1 MIVLGAMR
9 SVQPENIDFGFKQFA
24 QYLFRVRRRTQC
36 GNYFCGAHS
45 ILYLL
50 GALTII
56 PRHCFWHNNSRSGVL
71 PFGEMTFLSPS
82 RFRRLNEAVGF
93 LLLLLGLAVVLSLVS
108 YSPLDPSANTATAV
122 VRTHNLLGLFGAVWT
137 DFILQVFGISAFLLP
152 VHIWALGWKWLRSS
166 PIESPWFRVV
176 GSIGLWFCI
185 ATACA
190 LFPPVFLIGG
200 AIRPSGLLG
209 IVLAGALTSRFDIT
223 GAAIITAAVCI
234 VSIYFATSFELAT
247 LLRWLSGPIA
257 RWKAVRERWK
267 AARAAKREAK
277 LEQAREKAAARRE
290 RRTTRVIPEPDAAE
304 SARPRRAPKAPA
316 PGVDEEPPFDLDP
329 GDADEVVEEEIPIRA
344 LETPPPPA
352 TVMPLRVEE
361 EEPIET
367 RESPHDLPSAK
378 PRRRRPY
385 QLPSTEL
392 LNEIPDGNGFDSQEL
407 KEIASRIKS
416 KLEEFNV
423 RGSVVQINPGPVVT
437 TFEYKP
443 EAGIKYSRITT
454 LSEDLCLGL
463 QAESILIER
472 LPGKPTV
479 GIEVPN
485 TRREVISLRA
495 ILESSEFCD
504 AHSRMT
510 IALGKDING
519 RIKVAPLETM
529 PHLLIAGSTGSGKS
543 VMLNAMIMSFLYK
556 ATPDEVRMIMVDP
569 KRVELGIYEGI
580 PHLLTPVITEPK
592 KATNALRNAVLEME
606 RRLKLLAAQGVRNID
621 QYNRKVTQLQ
631 QAPRSLFDE
640 PVSEDDPL
648 KPLPYILILIDE
660 LADLM
665 MLERA
670 NVEEC
675 ITRLAQMA
683 RAVGM
688 HLVLATQRPS
698 VDVITGLIKANFPS
712 RISFRVATRVDSRTV
727 LDSMGAEHLLGKGD
741 MLYLPPGSSRLTR
754 VHGAYVTEVETSR
767 VVDFWKE
774 QATPEYDQSF
784 LLTPP
789 SEEDAEEGEGF
800 NGTQDPMYEDAVRV
814 VLELGKASTS
824 TLQRRLR
831 LGYGRAARILD
842 MMHHEGIIGPPDGSK
857 PREVLKRPDWLK
869 EVQEE
874 YR

>member
-1 MIVLGAMR
+1 M
-9 SVQPENIDFGFKQFA
+9 
-24 QYLFRVRRRTQC
+24 Y
-36 GNYFCGAHS
+36 
-45 ILYLL
+45 
-50 GALTII
+50 
-56 PRHCFWHNNSRSGVL
+56 
-71 PFGEMTFLSPS
+71 
-82 RFRRLNEAVGF
+82 RL
-93 LLLLLGLAVVLSLVS
+93 
-108 YSPLDPSANTATAV
+108 
-122 VRTHNLLGLFGAVWT
+122 
-137 DFILQVFGISAFLLP
+137 
-152 VHIWALGWKWLRSS
+152 
-166 PIESPWFRVV
+166 
-176 GSIGLWFCI
+176 
-185 ATACA
+185 
-190 LFPPVFLIGG
+190 
-200 AIRPSGLLG
+200 
-209 IVLAGALTSRFDIT
+209 
-223 GAAIITAAVCI
+223 
-234 VSIYFATSFELAT
+234 
-247 LLRWLSGPIA
+247 
-257 RWKAVRERWK
+257 
-267 AARAAKREAK
+267 
-277 LEQAREKAAARRE
+277 
-290 RRTTRVIPEPDAAE
+290 
-304 SARPRRAPKAPA
+304 
-316 PGVDEEPPFDLDP
+316 
-329 GDADEVVEEEIPIRA
+329 
-344 LETPPPPA
+344 PA
-352 TVMPLRVEE
+352 T
-361 EEPIET
+361 
-367 RESPHDLPSAK
+367 D
-378 PRRRRPY
+378 
-385 QLPSTEL
+385 L
-392 LNEIPDGNGFDSQEL
+392 LNEPPPGSGYDSQEL
-407 KEIASRIKS
+407 KEVASRIKS

-437 TFEYKP
+437 TFEFKP
-443 EAGIKYSRITT
+443 EAGVKYSRITT

-463 QAESILIER
+463 QAESVLIER

-485 TRREVISLRA
+485 TKREVISLRA
-495 ILESSEFCD
+495 ILESGEFRD
-504 AHSRMT
+504 AASRMT

-519 RIKVAPLETM
+519 RIKAAALETM

-621 QYNRKVTQLQ
+621 QYNRKMSQLRQ
-631 QAPRSLFDE
+631 TPRGLFEEPEEDE
-640 PVSEDDPL
+640 SL

-665 MLERA
+665 MIERA

-727 LDSMGAEHLLGKGD
+727 LDNMGAEHLLGKGD

-754 VHGAYVTEVETSR
+754 VHGAYVSEIEINR
-767 VVDFWKE
+767 VVEFWKE
-774 QATPEYDQSF
+774 QATPEYDQSY

-789 SEEDAEEGEGF
+789 SEEDDEAEGF
-800 NGTQDPMYEDAVRV
+800 DGEQDAMYEDAVRV
-814 VLELGKASTS
+814 VLEMGKASTS

-857 PREVLKRPDWLK
+857 PREVLKRPDWLR
-869 EVQEE
+869 ETEE
-874 YR
+874 QYR